1 MFFLTVLL
9 AEHLVEAEGH
19 TGLPQIVAVVED
31 TDGVFHVA
39 GEEHVAQPAD
49 EGAAVVAQVV
59 VRVHADLVA
68 QADVVLDEGAVA
80 PFGEVTS
87 RPVLV
92 VGPANE
98 QVDPGMEG
106 LLEEEALSFV
116 LGPPGVDGSVADVG
130 RRAVAVVEVAHAE
143 LEVASLGVGREAG
156 AVDGQVALRVAPASH
171 GQGRGARPVVHAGNE
186 PPAVLCAEL
195 PVALLGHE
203 LHVGVLHRV
212 GRDVVFHADHDVVTG
227 VGPEAEAAPV
237 PLVGAVVVGEGA
249 GVAGEAVDLDG
260 VGRRR
265 CSRDEQGD
273 EGEDQDRNDGGDQL
287 VHGFFLPLKQK
298 C

>member
-1 MFFLTVLL
+1 M
-9 AEHLVEAEGH
+9 
-19 TGLPQIVAVVED
+19 
-31 TDGVFHVA
+31 
-39 GEEHVAQPAD
+39 
-49 EGAAVVAQVV
+49 VAQVV
-59 VRVHADLVA
+59 VRVHADLVT

-80 PFGEVTS
+80 PFGEFTS

-106 LLEEEALSFV
+106 LLEEDALSFV
-116 LGPPGVDGSVADVG
+116 LGPPGVDRSVAEVG
-130 RRAVAVVEVAHAE
+130 CVASAGGVVAEAEVAYLE
-143 LEVASLGVGREAG
+143 PEVASLGVGREAG
-156 AVDGQVALRVAPASH
+156 AVDRQVVLRVAPASH
-171 GQGRGARPVVHAGNE
+171 GQGRWPGPVSHAGDE
-186 PPAVLCAEL
+186 PSAVLRAEL

-203 LHVGVLHRV
+203 LQVGVLHRV
-212 GRDVVFHADHDVVTG
+212 GRDVVFHADHDVVAS
-227 VGPEAEAAPV
+227 VGAEAEAAPV

-265 CSRDEQGD
+265 RSRGSQGN
-273 EGEDQDRNDGGDQL
+273 EDQDRNDGDDEL

-298 C
+298 CQEHHFWPINMASNGYIIISYFALFVNI